1 MKEALI
7 SWFIDNLGGKVG
19 KEVILFII
27 SMVPIL
33 ELRGGLLAAG
43 PAVLDVPMWE
53 AIPICIVGNLIPI
66 PFILLLITRIFNWM
80 KGTKR
85 LKPLVEKLEKKAMSK
100 SANIEK
106 YEFWGLVAFVGIPL
120 PGTGAWTGSLIA
132 ALLGIKFKKAFPA
145 VILGILMATVI
156 MCFISYVLL
165 GGVSLLG

>member
-1 MKEALI
+1 MKDALI
-7 SWFIDNLGGKVG
+7 SWFVANLGGKVG
-19 KEVILFII
+19 KQFIVFLI

-43 PAVLDVPMWE
+43 PTILDVPMWQ
-53 AIPICIVGNLIPI
+53 AIPICIIGNLIPI
-66 PFILLLITRIFNWM
+66 PFILLLITKIFDWM

-85 LKPLVEKLEKKAMSK
+85 LKPMVEKLEAKAMSK

-132 ALLGIKFKKAFPA
+132 ALLGIRFRKAFPA
-145 VILGILMATVI
+145 VVLGVLLAAFLMTVLSYGILGSI
-156 MCFISYVLL
+156 F
-165 GGVSLLG
+165 G